1 MRELV
6 TGGSGS
12 GKSEYA
18 ELLAVNAH
26 RKSPGGMLYYVAT
39 MIPSDEECVKRIE
52 KHRNMRKEKGFVTLE
67 CYTQLEKLKAGA
79 GDVFLIECMSNLLAN
94 EMFGK
99 EGRMGQ
105 KAADPQTEMRRL
117 QEIILEPLLQIS
129 GQAAGVVV
137 VTNEIFSDGTKY
149 QGETLR
155 YVKLLGEVNCRIA
168 KKADTVTE
176 VVCGIPVRRKGEER

>member
-1 MRELV
+1 MLELV

-26 RKSPGGMLYYVAT
+26 RNNPKGMLYYVAT
-39 MIPSDEECVKRIE
+39 MIPSDEECLKRIE
-52 KHRNMRKEKGFVTLE
+52 KHRNMRKEKGFQTLE
-67 CYTQLEKLKAGA
+67 CYTQLERLKAGA

-99 EGRMGQ
+99 EKRMGQ
-105 KAADPQTEMRRL
+105 KNTEPQLEMRKL
-117 QEIILEPLLQIS
+117 QEMILEPLFQMS
-129 GQAAGVVV
+129 KQASHVVV
-137 VTNEIFSDGTKY
+137 VTNEVFSDGAEY

-155 YVKLLGEVNCRIA
+155 YVKLLGEVNCQIA
-168 KKADTVTE
+168 KKAGTVTE